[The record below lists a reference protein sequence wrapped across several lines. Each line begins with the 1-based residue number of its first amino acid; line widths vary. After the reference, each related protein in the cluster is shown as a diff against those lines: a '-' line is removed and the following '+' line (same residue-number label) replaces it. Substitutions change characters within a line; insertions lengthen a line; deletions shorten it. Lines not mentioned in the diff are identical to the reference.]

1 MSQVQIRSSLATVA
15 LVLRQNRQKKLV
27 LEDLRAAF
35 NAALQAAR
43 GDPRDR
49 LRLMREAVIE
59 AKTSISKMRDG
70 VAATRKRLDAERKSL
85 DDAERRGRMATEIGD
100 QETATVAAEFA
111 GKHREKVAVLERKL
125 AAQEAEL
132 ALGEREVAE
141 MTASL
146 KSADKRAAIG
156 ESFSTPQN
164 QREETTDRSAQFDE
178 LATKLDNQS
187 REALAEE
194 QLQELKKKMGK

>member
-1 MSQVQIRSSLATVA
+1 MQIRPSLATVT
-15 LVLRQNRQKKLV
+15 LVLRQDRQKKLV

-70 VAATRKRLDAERKSL
+70 VAATRKRLDAERTSL
-85 DDAERRGRMATEIGD
+85 DDAERRGGMATEIGD

-141 MTASL
+141 MTANL
-146 KSADKRAAIG
+146 KSADKGAAIG
-156 ESFSTPQN
+156 ESSSTPLN
-164 QREETTDRSAQFDE
+164 QREETADRSAQFDE
-178 LATKLDNQS
+178 LATKLDNES